1 MEKSCTVNVTV
12 TECDSVSLVPVTITW
27 KVEAEENVQDS
38 VALPVPVKRVGD
50 TEHDVLFVARSIGP
64 EKPFSPILLI
74 VDIPTEPASAGTVIG
89 TAVIA
94 KSWKM

>member
-1 MEKSCTVNVTV
+1 MEKPCTVNVTV

-50 TEHDVLFVARSIGP
+50 TEHDVLFVARSMGL
-64 EKPFSPILLI
+64 EKPFSRIVLI
-74 VDIPTEPASAGTVIG
+74 ADIPAEPASAGRV
-89 TAVIA
+89 TAHCRA
-94 KSWKM
+94 LQSWR

>member
-1 MEKSCTVNVTV
+1 MYTRYMTLAFLTNGLGVIRVGANS
-12 TECDSVSLVPVTITW
+12 

-50 TEHDVLFVARSIGP
+50 TEHDVLFVARSMGL
-64 EKPFSPILLI
+64 EKPFSPIVLI
-74 VDIPTEPASAGTVIG
+74 VDIPAEPASAGTFIG